1 MHNQQSTSDQLN
13 YLNNIMDSVADG
25 VFTVDRSMRII
36 AFNHAAERLTGII
49 REDAIGRPC
58 HDIFRTSACENLCP
72 IREAIRTGSPVT
84 NREATITNN
93 EGQSVPVSISASILY
108 DAEGTLIGGVETIRD
123 VRSAS
128 SVTGQVSEKQSFHN
142 LISRNPVMH
151 RLFDVIEDIAAS
163 NATVFLNGESGTGKE
178 LFARAIHDLSPRR
191 EGPMVTVNCGA
202 LPETLLESEIF
213 GVRKGGTFAAATENR
228 PGRLEMCYGGTFFL
242 NEIGDLPLPLQAKL
256 LRVLENHEFQPL
268 GARTP
273 IKADVRFITA
283 THRNLDKMVAEGT
296 FRQDLYFRFN
306 TVTLNIPPLRER
318 REDIPLLLDMA
329 LKRFN
334 LTYNKQVRSIS
345 PDVLKLLL
353 NHSFPGN
360 VRELLN
366 LAEQSVILC
375 RGTEITLEHLP
386 TNVLNK
392 TQGHIQSTH
401 RTGRIP
407 SLNELTN
414 LLSRYG
420 GNRGQVAQQLN
431 VDRTTL
437 WRWMKRLG
445 VATHNK
451 ST

>member
-1 MHNQQSTSDQLN
+1 MPNKQSRSEQNNQPDNALDSDTSIVISNNYTLN
-13 YLNNIMDSVADG
+13 
-25 VFTVDRSMRII
+25 
-36 AFNHAAERLTGII
+36 
-49 REDAIGRPC
+49 
-58 HDIFRTSACENLCP
+58 
-72 IREAIRTGSPVT
+72 
-84 NREATITNN
+84 
-93 EGQSVPVSISASILY
+93 PVS
-108 DAEGTLIGGVETIRD
+108 T
-123 VRSAS
+123 
-128 SVTGQVSEKQSFHN
+128 VTDEMNKSYSFQN
-142 LISRNPVMH
+142 LISSNPVMR

-163 NATVFLNGESGTGKE
+163 NAAVFLNGESGTGKE
-178 LFARAIHDLSPRR
+178 LFAKAIHDLSPRKQ
-191 EGPMVTVNCGA
+191 GPMVTVNCGSM
-202 LPETLLESEIF
+202 PEALLESEIF
-213 GVRKGGTFAAATENR
+213 GVRKGGTFAAAKENR

-242 NEIGDLPLPLQAKL
+242 NEVGDLPLPLQAKL

-283 THRNLDKMVAEGT
+283 TNRNLEKMVAEGT
-296 FRQDLYFRFN
+296 FRQDLFFRFN

-334 LTYNKQVRSIS
+334 LTYNKQISSIA

-386 TNVLNK
+386 TNFLIKAPDQSNYSSRSSKRPTLVELN
-392 TQGHIQSTH
+392 
-401 RTGRIP
+401 
-407 SLNELTN
+407 N
-414 LLSRYG
+414 LLSRFC
-420 GNRGQVAQQLN
+420 GNRGEVARQLN

-437 WRWMKRLG
+437 WRWMKQLG
-445 VATHNK
+445 IKESVKHT
-451 ST
+451 

>member
-1 MHNQQSTSDQLN
+1 MSEHKNMLNQNTS
-13 YLNNIMDSVADG
+13 
-25 VFTVDRSMRII
+25 
-36 AFNHAAERLTGII
+36 
-49 REDAIGRPC
+49 
-58 HDIFRTSACENLCP
+58 
-72 IREAIRTGSPVT
+72 SP
-84 NREATITNN
+84 N
-93 EGQSVPVSISASILY
+93 
-108 DAEGTLIGGVETIRD
+108 TLELLAN
-123 VRSAS
+123 S
-128 SVTGQVSEKQSFHN
+128 SFHN
-142 LISRNPVMH
+142 LISRNPVMR

-178 LFARAIHDLSPRR
+178 LFAKAIHDLSPRSK
-191 EGPMVTVNCGA
+191 GPMVTVNCGSM
-202 LPETLLESEIF
+202 PEALLESEIF

-242 NEIGDLPLPLQAKL
+242 NEIGDLPISLQAKL

-283 THRNLDKMVAEGT
+283 THRNLEKMVADGT

-334 LTYNKQVRSIS
+334 VTYNKQISSIS

-353 NHSFPGN
+353 GHSFPGN

-386 TNVLNK
+386 TNFLNK
-392 TQGHIQSTH
+392 NPDQNPGSH
-401 RTGRIP
+401 RSGRIP
-407 SLNELTN
+407 TLSELTN

-420 GNRGQVAQQLN
+420 GNRGQVAQELN

-445 VATHNK
+445 VTKQTK
-451 ST
+451 SA

>member
-1 MHNQQSTSDQLN
+1 MPEQKNTFNQNTLQTSSTDT
-13 YLNNIMDSVADG
+13 YENN
-25 VFTVDRSMRII
+25 
-36 AFNHAAERLTGII
+36 
-49 REDAIGRPC
+49 
-58 HDIFRTSACENLCP
+58 
-72 IREAIRTGSPVT
+72 
-84 NREATITNN
+84 
-93 EGQSVPVSISASILY
+93 
-108 DAEGTLIGGVETIRD
+108 
-123 VRSAS
+123 
-128 SVTGQVSEKQSFHN
+128 SFHN
-142 LISRNPVMH
+142 LVSRNPVMR

-163 NATVFLNGESGTGKE
+163 NATVYLNGESGTGKE
-178 LFARAIHDLSPRR
+178 LFARAIHDLSPRSK
-191 EGPMVTVNCGA
+191 GPMVTVNCGS
-202 LPETLLESEIF
+202 LPESLLETEIF
-213 GVRKGGTFAAATENR
+213 GVRKGGTFTGATENR

-242 NEIGDLPLPLQAKL
+242 NEVGDLPLSLQAKL

-268 GARTP
+268 GAGTP

-283 THRNLDKMVAEGT
+283 THRNLEKMVAEGT
-296 FRQDLYFRFN
+296 FRQDLFFRFN

-334 LTYNKQVRSIS
+334 IAYNKQIRSIS

-375 RGTEITLEHLP
+375 RGSEITLDHLP
-386 TNVLNK
+386 TNFFSKASDN
-392 TQGHIQSTH
+392 TQNRYRSAKLPTLG
-401 RTGRIP
+401 
-407 SLNELTN
+407 ELTS

-420 GNRGQVAQQLN
+420 GNRGQVAQELN

-445 VATHNK
+445 VISSNK
-451 ST
+451 